1 MGDRGEMSDRGDI
14 ALNCGEENSGFSACS
29 ELGAGCVTCN
39 SPLSL
44 TKNIISEK
52 IIKVNNADSAFI
64 FLIILSICRNGQSG
78 QGSHGGELC
87 KCINEKM

>member
-1 MGDRGEMSDRGDI
+1 MKFFFTAS
-14 ALNCGEENSGFSACS
+14 LNCGEENSGFSACS

-39 SPLSL
+39 FPLSL
-44 TKNIISEK
+44 TKIIMSEK

-87 KCINEKM
+87 KCLNEKM